1 MTLLNSDFTELWLY
15 FTVTLLNCDF
25 TELWLYWTVTLL
37 YCDFTELWL
46 YWTVTLLY
54 CDFTDLWLYFTVT
67 LLNCDFTLLTLLNCY
82 FTLLN
87 CNFTEMSF
95 VYRKFLNLNFLW
107 LYIYT
112 SPMDGMGQ
120 KTLMFFC
127 CLFRKQIQGP
137 QPPSACRVTT
147 FRDSFPFFVG
157 LTETGGG
164 IAILFQLM

>member
-1 MTLLNSDFTELWLY
+1 MHKYHQLSNTSGSNNLQHFRKKSGNFEWNSVLIICLRFYFVTWHWALGILAHLLKMVQHGTSINTSQSSSDVRWARIPRGNPTFTTQINY
-15 FTVTLLNCDF
+15 SCKIHVGI
-25 TELWLYWTVTLL
+25 YI
-37 YCDFTELWL
+37 YIHI
-46 YWTVTLLY
+46 Y
-54 CDFTDLWLYFTVT
+54 
-67 LLNCDFTLLTLLNCY
+67 
-82 FTLLN
+82 
-87 CNFTEMSF
+87 
-95 VYRKFLNLNFLW
+95 
-107 LYIYT
+107 YIYT